1 MLKTFSSRSPKAVA
15 STFLATGL
23 FAVALAVPN
32 PITGTPEAKAAG
44 EPTFGTTFQPY
55 VPVDGKSVKL
65 QRSNN
70 QSFDLSDNA
79 PDPARFTVMVGTS
92 PNAVANPVT
101 SVAVES
107 GWILKMNVTNG
118 ITKGAVVTV
127 SYSAAGD
134 TPNKIKTI
142 SNVAALDFGPLT
154 ATNNISTFV
163 QTVPNAPGVS
173 TVLAGEENA
182 TITVTPPNSGPAPT
196 SYEVTSSPDG
206 KTCTVDGPSGSCTI
220 TGLTAGV
227 AYTFTTVAKT
237 ASGSSPAGL
246 ASASTTVLAKTAPN
260 TPGVPTVAAGEE
272 SATITVTAPTSGLTP
287 TSYEVTATPG
297 GKTCTVAGASG
308 SCTISGLTAGTAY
321 TFTTIAKV
329 STGNSTAS
337 TASASTTVLAKTTIT
352 TTATTV
358 PASTATTIPLTTIP
372 AGYTP
377 SWDKEPLT
385 DSETDANTVGYFPA
399 VSPGVIIITDE
410 MGFTLDKKNGIKP
423 KIRMKN
429 YAGKIKMSISASY
442 KVGAK
447 TKKYKCTF
455 APFGTAKKIKTS
467 KWRWYT
473 PKKACILPA
482 PLVAAVRANTAT
494 LSASGKWSRQWL
506 TTSKKARPDKTKIK
520 ARTLKYTMK
529 AKPAAVK

>member
-1 MLKTFSSRSPKAVA
+1 VIQVSSLTLTSGYLLDLNLV
-15 STFLATGL
+15 STIKRGAT
-23 FAVALAVPN
+23 
-32 PITGTPEAKAAG
+32 
-44 EPTFGTTFQPY
+44 
-55 VPVDGKSVKL
+55 
-65 QRSNN
+65 
-70 QSFDLSDNA
+70 
-79 PDPARFTVMVGTS
+79 
-92 PNAVANPVT
+92 
-101 SVAVES
+101 
-107 GWILKMNVTNG
+107 
-118 ITKGAVVTV
+118 VTV
-127 SYSAAGD
+127 SYTAPPIENPKTTTNKALQDTAGND
-134 TPNKIKTI
+134 
-142 SNVAALDFGPLT
+142 ALSFGPLT
-154 ATNNISTFV
+154 VVNTSLVTTLA
-163 QTVPNAPGVS
+163 VP
-173 TVLAGEENA
+173 
-182 TITVTPPNSGPAPT
+182 PAPT
-196 SYEVTSSPDG
+196 IVAGPENVTATVTAPASGEQPTSYRVYASPGSGRCDIDG
-206 KTCTVDGPSGSCTI
+206 ASGSCI
-220 TGLTAGV
+220 IANLTAGT
-227 AYTFTTVAKT
+227 AYTFAVRAYDNAGGST
-237 ASGSSPAGL
+237 ALSP
-246 ASASTTVLAKTAPN
+246 ASASVTALAKVIVPN
-260 TPGVPTVAAGEE
+260 TPGVPTVVAGEE
-272 SATITVTAPTSGLTP
+272 SATITVTAPTGGVAP

-297 GKTCTVAGASG
+297 GTKCTVTGASG

-329 STGNSTAS
+329 STGDSSAS